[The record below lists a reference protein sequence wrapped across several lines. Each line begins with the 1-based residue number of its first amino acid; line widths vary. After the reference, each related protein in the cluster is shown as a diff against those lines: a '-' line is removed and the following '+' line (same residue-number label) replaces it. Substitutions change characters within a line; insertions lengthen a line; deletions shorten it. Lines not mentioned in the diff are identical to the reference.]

1 MATSPIPSEHYDC
14 HRSPIEEDVA
24 MDESYRAAVDS
35 ARTMLANALL
45 ADIPYRLAQGLG
57 LERFVMAMLRTV
69 GLMVLSMGYRTLC
82 ISLVERA
89 KGSGLT
95 VHERALVRFKTLCGE
110 VEVDSPSLWSRPTGA
125 SARPMQ
131 EV

>member
-1 MATSPIPSEHYDC
+1 
-14 HRSPIEEDVA
+14 

-45 ADIPYRLAQGLG
+45 ADSPYLLAQGLG
-57 LERFVMAMLRTV
+57 LDRFVMAMLRTV

-95 VHERALVRFKTLCGE
+95 VHARALVRFQTLCGA